1 MNRILRSRFSH
12 FDSSRESTRDEF
24 FSPRLLV
31 RSGGNWYNVEV
42 VSRELSDASVV
53 DRPMPDVWQCQPGFR
68 LKLLPEL
75 SLLTEMRNWETIEAV
90 VESSSRNPWKRL
102 HDGKTTV
109 YSRIA
114 FPFVLRSL
122 VSPFHHNPDLPSF
135 SPSSL
140 SVSLSLRCRLPFIV
154 LFSVAT
160 LSPLNCPDNCVTALA
175 FMRFFIAF
183 HGRWS
188 SSWKGKQPTN
198 EHF

>member
-1 MNRILRSRFSH
+1 MSFSLFLRIL
-12 FDSSRESTRDEF
+12 DSSLEGAAEID
-24 FSPRLLV
+24 
-31 RSGGNWYNVEV
+31 NNVEV
-42 VSRELSDASVV
+42 VSRESSDAV
-53 DRPMPDVWQCQPGFR
+53 DRPMPDVWQCDPGFR

-75 SLLTEMRNWETIEAV
+75 SLLTEMRNWETIEAA

-135 SPSSL
+135 SPSLLL
-140 SVSLSLRCRLPFIV
+140 SVSLSLSLFTVVFIV

-188 SSWKGKQPTN
+188 SSWKGEQPSN
-198 EHF
+198 GHF